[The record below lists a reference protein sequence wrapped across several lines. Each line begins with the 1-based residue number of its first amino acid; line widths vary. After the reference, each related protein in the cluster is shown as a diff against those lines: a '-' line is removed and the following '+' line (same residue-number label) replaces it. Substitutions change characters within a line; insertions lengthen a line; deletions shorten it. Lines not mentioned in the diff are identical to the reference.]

1 MKENIDFVFLYV
13 DGQDPK
19 HIEKKNKYFKNTK
32 DNVDFN
38 PNVRYENIGEIKYSV
53 NSIIK
58 NLSWINKIYIITDEQ
73 IPPINQELIKSGKVI
88 IIDHKQIIP
97 QKYLPTFY
105 SDVIESYIHNIP
117 GLSEIFIIFLD

>member
-19 HIEKKNKYFKNTK
+19 HIDKKNKYFKNTK

-105 SDVIESYIHNIP
+105 
-117 GLSEIFIIFLD
+117 